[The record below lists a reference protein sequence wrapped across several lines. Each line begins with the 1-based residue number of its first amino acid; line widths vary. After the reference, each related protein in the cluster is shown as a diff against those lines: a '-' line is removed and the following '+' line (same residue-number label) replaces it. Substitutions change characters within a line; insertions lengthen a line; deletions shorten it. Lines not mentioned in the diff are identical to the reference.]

1 MGKELKDYVKYYL
14 GCQVVYHGVQKGWTA
29 EICKVLNGGAFVAI
43 NIYDDN
49 AHMREDG
56 LIARTENLKLLL
68 RPLSYLREDELRN
81 AVDPMAYGLSSLRG
95 DNALLQAAEM
105 THYLVSKYYDVFGL
119 IAAGLA
125 LDITKINT
133 DGK

>member
-1 MGKELKDYVKYYL
+1 MGKSLKDYARYCR
-14 GCQVVYHGVQKGWTA
+14 GCQVVFPQLDEGCSAKLISVNTVEDTVSVY
-29 EICKVLNGGAFVAI
+29 I
-43 NIYDDN
+43 DD
-49 AHMREDG
+49 ACGRCFDDDFIVHVDYV
-56 LIARTENLKLLL
+56 KLLL